1 MAVLITS
8 HRIFLGSGKTTL
20 LNHALRGLMRAR
32 ALVMVSQFHGETLLR
47 VRGLLRVEEEHGPV
61 AVQAVQ
67 HVASPTCSMPR
78 RPSEDRSS
86 RVMVITRG
94 MLVALVEQL
103 RSSLDRLLNATAARV
118 GATARNPIE
127 ASS

>member
-8 HRIFLGSGKTTL
+8 LTGFLGSGKTTL

-47 VRGLLRVEEEHGPV
+47 VKGLLRVEDEPGPV
-61 AVQAVQ
+61 VVQAVQ
-67 HVASPTCSMPR
+67 HVVYPTYSMPR
-78 RPSEDRSS
+78 WPSDDRSS
-86 RVMVITRG
+86 RLMVITRG
-94 MLVALVEQL
+94 MPVALVERL
-103 RSSLDRLLNATAARV
+103 RSSLDGLVNPLGARV
-118 GATARNPIE
+118 GATTREPVE